1 MSLLSFTSQTCM
13 IKNTF
18 LADIIVD
25 IIVIQTIAYCSCINS
40 FFFDCFLF
48 SLSNSFIK
56 DFSDFILFISLII
69 TGRGR
74 VFF

>member
-18 LADIIVD
+18 LADIIV
-25 IIVIQTIAYCSCINS
+25 IQTIAYCSYINS

-48 SLSNSFIK
+48 SLSNPFIK

-69 TGRGR
+69 TGRDR
-74 VFF
+74 VFI